1 MLLATATL
9 VHLAVIGGGILYARW
24 RIQKEVQRVLI
35 AFQFTTNRGVVYDA
49 NKRQ

>member
-9 VHLAVIGGGILYARW
+9 VHLAVIGDGVLYARW
-24 RIQKEVQRVLI
+24 RIHKEVQKVLI
-35 AFQFTTNRGVVYDA
+35 AFPFTTNCGVVYDA